1 MNIHVKPERIEREK
15 PANASSITVTPAETL
30 LYRLTALGVDYIFI
44 NAGTD
49 YPPMIEGMSKDKLE
63 AIKIPGIVT
72 CAHENAAMG
81 MAQGYYFATGKSQA
95 VMTHTNVGLAN
106 AICGLINA
114 CSDNVPTLLFSGRTP
129 ITEQGRL
136 GSRDT
141 PIGYGQEM
149 RDQAALVR
157 ESVKWDFELREP
169 EQIANLIDR
178 AYAIANSLPKG
189 PVYLSLPREPL
200 CEPYECASPAA
211 APTILPTSYAPH
223 PDSVAMAA
231 ELIAKAKKPIICS
244 QRGAGSAEGFRLL
257 SKLANSWGIPVVE
270 YWAIRVAVSDNDPM
284 AAGPDPAPWIRDA
297 DVIIA
302 IDSLTPWMP
311 LIVRPSAQ
319 CPVIQIGPDPLFEKT
334 PVRSFR
340 ADVSLCG
347 EVAVC
352 LKALIQALEGKTAVA
367 AQADVT
373 ARRNEVARKNAEA
386 KTKRLAL
393 AQAGSGE
400 PISKPWLSHCMG
412 QIAEKYDGKIVSEL
426 VTLKEFTGLTRPD
439 TYYQEALSGGLGEAF
454 PIALGM
460 QLADRNRLIIAAMG
474 DGSYLFSNPIVCF
487 EIAETMKLPILAIIG
502 NNKKWNAV
510 RASTLGLYPHGY
522 ASKMNI
528 VPATELSD
536 KPGPDFTK
544 IAAAMNAY
552 SSCVTDG
559 QNLIKELEKAVEF
572 IRREKRAALVEV
584 MIG

>member
-1 MNIHVKPERIEREK
+1 
-15 PANASSITVTPAETL
+15 
-30 LYRLTALGVDYIFI
+30 
-44 NAGTD
+44 
-49 YPPMIEGMSKDKLE
+49 
-63 AIKIPGIVT
+63 
-72 CAHENAAMG
+72 
-81 MAQGYYFATGKSQA
+81 
-95 VMTHTNVGLAN
+95 
-106 AICGLINA
+106 
-114 CSDNVPTLLFSGRTP
+114 
-129 ITEQGRL
+129 L

-178 AYAIANSLPKG
+178 AYAIANSSPKG

-200 CEPYECASPAA
+200 CESYECDDPAA
-211 APTILPTSYAPH
+211 APTIRAASYAPD
-223 PDSVAMAA
+223 PDAMAAAA
-231 ELIAKAKKPIICS
+231 ELIAKAKKPVIFS

-257 SKLANSWGIPVVE
+257 SELANGWGIPVVE
-270 YWAIRVAVSDNDPM
+270 YWAIRAAVSDNDPM
-284 AAGPDPAPWIRDA
+284 AAGADAVPWIADA
-297 DVIIA
+297 DVILA

-311 LIVRPSAQ
+311 LFAEPNEK
-319 CPVIQIGPDPLFEKT
+319 CPVIQIGPDPLFEKS

-347 EVAVC
+347 EVSVS
-352 LKALIQALEGKTAVA
+352 LKALIQALSDKSVA
-367 AQADVT
+367 TFRADVV
-373 ARRNEVARKNAEA
+373 ARRSEVAQRNAEA
-386 KTKRLAL
+386 RTKRRAV
-393 AQAGSGE
+393 AQAGSGV

-426 VTLKEFTGLTRPD
+426 VTLKEFTGLTRPNS
-439 TYYQEALSGGLGEAF
+439 YYQEALSGGLGEAF

-460 QLADRNRLIIAAMG
+460 QLADRDRLIIAAMG
-474 DGSYLFSNPIVCF
+474 DGSYLFSNPVVCF
-487 EIAETMKLPILAIIG
+487 DIAETMKLPILAIIG

-510 RASTLGLYPHGY
+510 RASTLALYPHGF
-522 ASKMNI
+522 ASKVNI

-544 IAAAMNAY
+544 IAAAMNVY

-559 QNLIKELEKAVEF
+559 QNLIKELEKAVDF

>member
-1 MNIHVKPERIEREK
+1 MTIDVKPQRMTPEK
-15 PANASSITVTPAETL
+15 PANSSSAMLTPAETL

-63 AIKIPGIVT
+63 AVKIPEIVT
-72 CAHENAAMG
+72 CPHENAAMG

-114 CSDNVPTLLFSGRTP
+114 NSDNVPTLLFSGRTP

-169 EQIANLIDR
+169 EQIADLIDR

-189 PVYLSLPREPL
+189 PVYLSMPREPL
-200 CEPYECASPAA
+200 CEPYECANPAA
-211 APTILPTSYAPH
+211 APALCATSYAPH
-223 PDSVAMAA
+223 PDAVATAA
-231 ELIAKAKKPIICS
+231 ALIVKAKKPVIFT
-244 QRGAGSAEGFRLL
+244 QRGAGSVEGFRLL
-257 SKLANSWGIPVVE
+257 SQLANDWGIPVVE
-270 YWAIRVAVSDNDPM
+270 YWAIRTAVSDKDPM
-284 AAGPDPAPWIRDA
+284 AAGPDPAPWIGDA
-297 DVIIA
+297 DVIVA

-311 LIVRPSAQ
+311 LFVRPNAQ
-319 CPVIQIGPDPLFEKT
+319 CPVIQIGPDPLFEKN

-340 ADVSLCG
+340 ADVALCG
-347 EVAVC
+347 EVSAG
-352 LKALIQALEGKTAVA
+352 LKALLKALEGKASAAV
-367 AQADVT
+367 QADV
-373 ARRNEVARKNAEA
+373 ASRRTEVARKNAA
-386 KTKRLAL
+386 SKAKRLTQ
-393 AQAGSGE
+393 AQAGKGE
-400 PISKPWLSHCMG
+400 LISKPWLSHCMG
-412 QIAEKYDGKIVSEL
+412 QIAEKHDGKIVSEL

-460 QLADRNRLIIAAMG
+460 QLADRDRLIIAAMG

-487 EIAETMKLPILAIIG
+487 EIAETAKLPVLVVVG

-510 RASTLGLYPHGY
+510 RAATLALYPHGY
-522 ASKMNI
+522 ASKMNV

-552 SSCVTDG
+552 SSYVTDG
-559 QNLIKELEKAVEF
+559 EKLVHELEKAVEF
-572 IRREKRAALVEV
+572 IRREKRLALVEV
-584 MIG
+584 RIG

>member
-1 MNIHVKPERIEREK
+1 MNIDVKPNRMERDK
-15 PANASSITVTPAETL
+15 SANSSSITVTPAETL

-49 YPPMIEGMSKDKLE
+49 YPPMIEGMSKDKLD
-63 AIKIPGIVT
+63 AIKIPDIVV
-72 CAHENAAMG
+72 CPHENAAMG

-200 CEPYECASPAA
+200 CEPYECVDPAA
-211 APTILPTSYAPH
+211 APTIRATSYAPH
-223 PDSVAMAA
+223 PDAVATAA
-231 ELIAKAKKPIICS
+231 ELIAKAKKPVICS

-257 SKLANSWGIPVVE
+257 SELANTWGIPVIE

-284 AAGPDPAPWIRDA
+284 AAGADPSSWIGDA

-311 LIVRPSAQ
+311 LFVRPNAQ

-340 ADVSLCG
+340 TDVSLCG
-347 EVAVC
+347 EVSVS
-352 LKALIQALEGKTAVA
+352 LKALVQALGAKGTV
-367 AQADVT
+367 QADVA
-373 ARRNEVARKNAEA
+373 ARRAEVTRKNADA
-386 KTKRLAL
+386 KTKRFAL
-393 AQAGSGE
+393 AQTGSGT

-426 VTLKEFTGLTRPD
+426 VTLKEFTGLTRPN

-460 QLADRNRLIIAAMG
+460 QLADRNHLIIAAMG

-510 RASTLGLYPHGY
+510 RASTLALYPHGY
-522 ASKMNI
+522 TSKMNI

-536 KPGPDFTK
+536 KQGPDFTN
-544 IAAAMNAY
+544 IAAAMNVY

-559 QNLIKELEKAVEF
+559 QDLIKELEKAVEF

>member
-1 MNIHVKPERIEREK
+1 MNIGAKPKRMEREK
-15 PANASSITVTPAETL
+15 PANASCVMETPAETI

-49 YPPMIEGMSKDKLE
+49 YPPMIEGMSRDKIE
-63 AIKIPGIVT
+63 AIKMPEIVI
-72 CAHENAAMG
+72 CPHENAAMG

-114 CSDNVPTLLFSGRTP
+114 NSDNVPTLLFSGRTP

-169 EQIANLIDR
+169 EQIATLIDR

-200 CEPYECASPAA
+200 CEPYECVGPAA
-211 APTILPTSYAPH
+211 APIIHATSYAPH
-223 PDSVAMAA
+223 PDAVATAA
-231 ELIAKAKKPIICS
+231 ELIAKAKKPVIFS

-284 AAGPDPAPWIRDA
+284 AAGPDPAPWIGDA

-311 LIVRPSAQ
+311 LFARPNEN

-347 EVAVC
+347 EVSVG
-352 LKALIQALEGKTAVA
+352 LKALIQALEGKSGASVQTE
-367 AQADVT
+367 VT

-460 QLADRNRLIIAAMG
+460 QLADRGRLIIAAMG

-487 EIAETMKLPILAIIG
+487 EIAETMKLPVLVVVG

-510 RASTLGLYPHGY
+510 RAATLGLYPHGY
-522 ASKMNI
+522 ASKMN
-528 VPATELSD
+528 VMPATELSD
-536 KPGPDFTK
+536 RPGPDFTK
-544 IAAAMNAY
+544 IAAAMNVY
-552 SSCVTDG
+552 SSYVTDG
-559 QNLIKELEKAVEF
+559 QNLVKELEKAVEF

>member
-1 MNIHVKPERIEREK
+1 MTIDVKPKRLEIDK
-15 PANASSITVTPAETL
+15 PAHSSNITVTPAETL

-49 YPPMIEGMSKDKLE
+49 YPPMIEGMSKDKLK
-63 AIKIPGIVT
+63 AIKIPEVVT
-72 CAHENAAMG
+72 CPHENAAMG

-114 CSDNVPTLLFSGRTP
+114 CSDGVPTLLFSGRTP

-169 EQIANLIDR
+169 EQMADLVDR

-189 PVYLSLPREPL
+189 PIYLAMPREPL
-200 CEPYECASPAA
+200 CEPYQCANPAGP
-211 APTILPTSYAPH
+211 PTIRATSYAPH
-223 PDSVAMAA
+223 ADAIGAAA
-231 ELIAKAKKPIICS
+231 ELIANAKKPVIFS
-244 QRGAGSAEGFRLL
+244 QRGAGSVEGFRLL
-257 SKLANSWGIPVVE
+257 SELANSWGIPVVE
-270 YWAIRVAVSDNDPM
+270 YWAIRVAVSEDDPM
-284 AAGPDPAPWIRDA
+284 AAGPDPAPWIGEA

-302 IDSLTPWMP
+302 VDSLTPWMP
-311 LIVRPSAQ
+311 LFAQ
-319 CPVIQIGPDPLFEKT
+319 PKEDCPVIQIGPDPLFEKT
-334 PVRSFR
+334 PVRGFR

-347 EVAVC
+347 ESAVG
-352 LKALIQALEGKTAVA
+352 LKALTQALQGKSNTTVQAVVA
-367 AQADVT
+367 A
-373 ARRNEVARKNAEA
+373 RRGEIARKNTEA
-386 KTKRLAL
+386 KATRLAV
-393 AQAGSGE
+393 AQKGSGE
-400 PISKPWLSHCMG
+400 PISKQWLSHCMG
-412 QIAEKYDGKIVSEL
+412 HIAEKYDGKIVSEL
-426 VTLKEFTGLTRPD
+426 VTLKGFTGLTRPD

-460 QLADRNRLIIAAMG
+460 QLADRDRLIIAAMG
-474 DGSYLFSNPIVCF
+474 DGSYLFSNPVVCF
-487 EIAETMKLPILAIIG
+487 EIAETMKLPVLVVIG

-510 RASTLGLYPHGY
+510 RASTLALYPHGY
-522 ASKMNI
+522 ASKVNV

-544 IAAAMNAY
+544 IAEAMNAY
-552 SSCVTDG
+552 GSSVTNG

-572 IRREKRAALVEV
+572 IRSEKRPALVEV